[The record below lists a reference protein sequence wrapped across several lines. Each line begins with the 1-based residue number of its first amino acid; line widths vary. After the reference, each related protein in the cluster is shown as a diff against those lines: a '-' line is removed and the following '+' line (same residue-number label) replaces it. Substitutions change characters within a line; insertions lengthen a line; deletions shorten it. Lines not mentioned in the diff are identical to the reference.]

1 MILPRARFEAR
12 SHAHAFTAVEMV
24 SVLALS
30 ALILGS
36 IVVGYGTVV
45 RSRPGVATLV
55 TVPLGAAR
63 AAAFAYPGQ
72 TGTSRNV
79 VTAPHYGMMAQA
91 EELREQFYADV
102 VSATAVFC
110 LPREDVSN
118 YRPWSI
124 PYDPLLHGEL
134 DTPQKFRE
142 HLVALGVTPMP
153 FRDYRNPLNTN
164 ATAPSPNASIF
175 ILGFSKAASA
185 MKVIA
190 IYEIDVIR
198 YTGAAEPQ
206 GFYASVKRYTDDPRG
221 STYPLAY
228 AGGYEVFYPPSIP
241 QPNPARPTEWASD
254 GFTPLFIT
262 FERSTRM
269 AIAEGTTTDRFKVAA
284 ERPFYFIW
292 WPDPGARHL
301 GLQANTLNPI
311 DPRQAYNHMG
321 GRTSFMFTAPM
332 FPAL

>member
-55 TVPLGAAR
+55 TVPLGTAR

-91 EELREQFYADV
+91 EELREQFHADV

-153 FRDYRNPLNTN
+153 FRDYSVGRRQRIAGAVFFPY
-164 ATAPSPNASIF
+164 PRE
-175 ILGFSKAASA
+175 GFVKFVMHKGERFSFLLARSRRS
-185 MKVIA
+185 
-190 IYEIDVIR
+190 DV
-198 YTGAAEPQ
+198 
-206 GFYASVKRYTDDPRG
+206 
-221 STYPLAY
+221 L
-228 AGGYEVFYPPSIP
+228 
-241 QPNPARPTEWASD
+241 
-254 GFTPLFIT
+254 
-262 FERSTRM
+262 
-269 AIAEGTTTDRFKVAA
+269 
-284 ERPFYFIW
+284 
-292 WPDPGARHL
+292 
-301 GLQANTLNPI
+301 
-311 DPRQAYNHMG
+311 
-321 GRTSFMFTAPM
+321 
-332 FPAL
+332 